1 MRLIPLAKRRGV
13 DGDDGVLDEGLRPH
27 QFVVAGVVDGVD
39 DTRLASDRLGSPR
52 EVAGVQSALKF
63 ESAYKP
69 PSLLA
74 RILHVNTIIQRSIS
88 IFWNPSRRP
97 RHGPALTTSFYVVFG
112 PI

>member
-52 EVAGVQSALKF
+52 EVAGVQSVKGKSTF
-63 ESAYKP
+63 SDGEKSNFTNC
-69 PSLLA
+69 
-74 RILHVNTIIQRSIS
+74 V
-88 IFWNPSRRP
+88 
-97 RHGPALTTSFYVVFG
+97 
-112 PI
+112 